1 MDGGRW
7 GGGVVVG
14 IVSLRNAPIG
24 GGYKRYIM

>member
-7 GGGVVVG
+7 GGCVVVG